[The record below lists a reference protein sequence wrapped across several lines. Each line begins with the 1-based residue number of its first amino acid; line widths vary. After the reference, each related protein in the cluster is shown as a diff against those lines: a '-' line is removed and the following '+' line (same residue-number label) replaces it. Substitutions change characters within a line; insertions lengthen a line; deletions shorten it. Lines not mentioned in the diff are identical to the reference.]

1 MLIKKLFA
9 FQSTV
14 PAPLKGISLA
24 LISTALFV
32 LSGMLVRLLS
42 ATIDTFEIL
51 LFRQI
56 VFIIVLLPA
65 IKKNIEVLRKPK
77 KIKLHTLRIFSAFV
91 SLYFGFVTVSNL
103 PFADAQALGF
113 LQVLFVALISRTF
126 LSERMTPSRVLTI
139 LIGFVGVMLIVQP
152 ELDNIAS
159 PFILTGAISALGAAI
174 AVVCVRKVATTEP
187 KITLLAYQ
195 ALFVGFIA
203 LAPAIYNWK
212 WPTWSE
218 LNLLILVGLL
228 SSVGQWIGVTAYK
241 FTEANIVANVQYVSI
256 LYSLVLGFFIFA
268 EIPNDLAIIGAIV
281 LLSSALI
288 PLLYTHIKATATN

>member
-103 PFADAQALGF
+103 PFADADAQALGF

-187 KITLLAYQ
+187 KPY
-195 ALFVGFIA
+195 
-203 LAPAIYNWK
+203 
-212 WPTWSE
+212 
-218 LNLLILVGLL
+218 
-228 SSVGQWIGVTAYK
+228 
-241 FTEANIVANVQYVSI
+241 
-256 LYSLVLGFFIFA
+256 
-268 EIPNDLAIIGAIV
+268 
-281 LLSSALI
+281 
-288 PLLYTHIKATATN
+288 

>member
-159 PFILTGAISALGAAI
+159 PFILTGAINALGAAI

-195 ALFVGFIA
+195 ALFVGFIT
-203 LAPAIYNWK
+203 LTPAIYNWK

-268 EIPNDLAIIGAIV
+268 EIPNDLVIIGAIV